1 MLTENRSSNTE
12 MVSVPREQLQA
23 WQERFSKAQIFKES
37 TEVQSVL
44 DQPAEQHQGEPVGE
58 VIAFSPGL
66 HEIAWAKGCMPAL
79 GSKLYTHSEP
89 PEVASIKADRDAF
102 AQNAIDLRGE
112 VERLRE
118 EIQSLRK
125 ALPNSTTEL
134 VDLRAQLA
142 EGNVL
147 LREAVKTPWTHDVRG
162 KILAYLSAN
171 AAPIAPAEVDE
182 PVCKGAW
189 QLGTACG
196 KCRRCQEN
204 PSV

>member
-1 MLTENRSSNTE
+1 MSRNE
-12 MVSVPREQLQA
+12 MVSVPRQQLKA

-44 DQPAEQHQGEPVGE
+44 DQPAEHHQGEPVAYL
-58 VIAFSPGL
+58 ITPPG
-66 HEIAWAKGCMPAL
+66 CSPAL
-79 GSKLYTHSEP
+79 VHARDIGRPSKYAIPLYTH
-89 PEVASIKADRDAF
+89 ADP
-102 AQNAIDLRGE
+102 GE
-112 VERLRE
+112 IERLRDRE
-118 EIQSLRK
+118 SAAIRASVHIAKERD
-125 ALPNSTTEL
+125 T
-134 VDLRAQLA
+134 LRAQLT
-142 EGNVL
+142 EQRVL